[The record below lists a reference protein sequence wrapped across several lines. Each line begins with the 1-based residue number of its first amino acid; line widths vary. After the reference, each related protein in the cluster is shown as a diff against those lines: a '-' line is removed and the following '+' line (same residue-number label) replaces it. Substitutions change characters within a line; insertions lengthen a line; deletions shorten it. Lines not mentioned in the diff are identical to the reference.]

1 MVMSPQE
8 IAAPA
13 DPAMQP
19 GGSYMNPLDPVT
31 KFMPSEPPAV
41 SRDSAPIPAPAPSSA
56 PAAPSPMQ
64 AAPAPTM
71 NDEMSKAS
79 RGLLSQDYNDVFES
93 MNGIVNGDPIGM
105 ETFDLGFYE
114 DGTPALV
121 INGTPVPVRHEQ
133 WMALMTQRSKM
144 REELR
149 AQAMFA
155 NDVQKAQ
162 ESIAKVGA
170 SIPSMPR
177 PMIDLFMSQ
186 ASINPQRALE
196 NLSSS
201 YVAMQKDG
209 GRGLMGGVAAEM
221 QTFKNENSFGFM
233 LREGPKTTRMEPN
246 PFNPKGPPIEIS
258 VPGKSRRDLA
268 VEALRGSKEPWSQVT
283 MLAYEKLE
291 DFALDPNIRKV
302 APTGQFG
309 IFDRIVM
316 MESDKIGPLSLFNR
330 LRHIASY
337 GGSDYGGSVQMQAP
351 GALMVTGYSSVPTGA
366 PMMPQMATTAL
377 DEYRKYLQELDR
389 WAANAFGY
397 DPSTSDAI
405 DAMAL
410 NVIEAIG
417 TPQPAQEPNG
427 NARPSPAL
435 RRPSAIGP

>member
-79 RGLLSQDYNDVFES
+79 RGLLSQDYNDVFET

-162 ESIAKVGA
+162 EAIAKVGA

-209 GRGLMGGVAAEM
+209 GRNKVKP
-221 QTFKNENSFGFM
+221 T
-233 LREGPKTTRMEPN
+233 KTET
-246 PFNPKGPPIEIS
+246 K
-258 VPGKSRRDLA
+258 
-268 VEALRGSKEPWSQVT
+268 
-283 MLAYEKLE
+283 
-291 DFALDPNIRKV
+291 
-302 APTGQFG
+302 
-309 IFDRIVM
+309 
-316 MESDKIGPLSLFNR
+316 
-330 LRHIASY
+330 
-337 GGSDYGGSVQMQAP
+337 
-351 GALMVTGYSSVPTGA
+351 
-366 PMMPQMATTAL
+366 
-377 DEYRKYLQELDR
+377 
-389 WAANAFGY
+389 
-397 DPSTSDAI
+397 
-405 DAMAL
+405 
-410 NVIEAIG
+410 
-417 TPQPAQEPNG
+417 
-427 NARPSPAL
+427 
-435 RRPSAIGP
+435 